1 MHNDDVNDGD
11 DFCAKHMFR
20 NMHADRACFGAAKL
34 RLDEVFA
41 CRVIASYGESTHVQ
55 TKASFHIWVKHISLH
70 CRITISPSIN
80 CQ

>member
-1 MHNDDVNDGD
+1 MWATQASMHNDDVNDGS

-41 CRVIASYGESTHVQ
+41 CRVIASYGESTHPYGLN
-55 TKASFHIWVKHISLH
+55 ISL
-70 CRITISPSIN
+70 CIVKL
-80 CQ
+80 Q